1 MENGIFSKRNE
12 SIDILRG
19 LTMLLM
25 VFVNDLW
32 SVGGVPHFLEHFEVF
47 EDGMGVADIVFPMFL
62 FAMGM
67 SIPYALESR
76 FSKGLSGESTLGH
89 ILSRTLA
96 LNQNILRFVE
106 REMCLQNFVKK

>member
-1 MENGIFSKRNE
+1 MENGIFTKRNT

-67 SIPYALESR
+67 SIPYA
-76 FSKGLSGESTLGH
+76 
-89 ILSRTLA
+89 
-96 LNQNILRFVE
+96 
-106 REMCLQNFVKK
+106 M

>member
-1 MENGIFSKRNE
+1 MENSLFARRNM
-12 SIDILRG
+12 SIDMLRG

-32 SVGGVPHFLEHFEVF
+32 TVGGVPHFLEHFERM

-67 SIPYALESR
+67 SIPYAIERRFAKGSFLPRSSR
-76 FSKGLSGESTLGH
+76 K
-89 ILSRTLA
+89 R
-96 LNQNILRFVE
+96 
-106 REMCLQNFVKK
+106 